1 MNFSPLQ
8 LRKPALAA
16 LGERAENLFR
26 DHHYRECTQV
36 MRQFA
41 EGVLRTILK
50 DDRHTY
56 SEMMRTPLV
65 RQLADS
71 LTFEYFRRIRDLGNE
86 ASHFRLGTSGTMLE
100 TGERHYR
107 VRTADDAAECLK
119 YGHGIAVWLMSL
131 LDREF
136 RYPDFRPLTP
146 PKARIAAQGAPV
158 VFNPDQQAAIELSQ
172 GRHLVLAPPGCG
184 KTAILTERIAVALK
198 DGVNLSDMLCLTFTN
213 RAARGMKERIDERFT
228 DRCMDT
234 LYVGNLHRFCSR
246 LLFDNDVVSEISTI
260 LDEDDVHDVIEGLL
274 IENIPGGCR
283 GRSLPGN
290 AADYIMARSARLF
303 QEANGFPE
311 ETFHRTPEFDV
322 NKKNQD
328 ELDAFGLIKVDDFGR
343 CIELDHAAIDAAAR
357 RYLEYKT
364 AQHLLDFN
372 DLLLKA
378 WAWLDATHEACGR
391 YAWIQVDEVQDL
403 SPLQLDIVKKLWNDS
418 IDRSVCVYFGDEQQ
432 AIFSFMGAKLD
443 TLRALHKTHEIHRLY
458 RNFRSPDY
466 LLNMFNTYAQRV
478 LECDPE
484 FLPKAEKTVARP
496 EGALRAIRTA
506 TPQSQLMLL
515 CDLLEGRRPEE
526 TTAVIVPSNR
536 EADAVSAAFKAQD
549 IEHFKISGSDIF
561 RQNILK
567 AAKAYLSVLKDDFR
581 SAPWAQLVYRLS
593 SKKNLSLKKIRDY
606 LAVEFP
612 RRGLLAS
619 DLMLYST
626 HDEKEPV
633 SALEDFMRA
642 YEGELV
648 VFDTETTGL
657 DIGLDEVIQIA
668 AVKLRAGEVVE
679 RLVLYLETEREI
691 PKMLGNIPNPM
702 LEEYEA
708 HRAELVTPE
717 AGFKIFLDFVGY
729 APVVGHNV
737 EYDANIVNAQYAV
750 LKDQLR
756 RVRGDAAGPD
766 EDVELVRRFD
776 TLKLSHALEPAIL
789 KAAGLARLPSHKLK
803 DLIAVLGLEG
813 SNTHKADDDV
823 EATVSL
829 LRWFHSQARPLVELQ
844 RRFLSN
850 PSVVRMSDTLR
861 KIVLPMFL
869 EHRNLMYRRM
879 PAADEAILVQVFRQF
894 IEALPNYTD
903 DEGEIENIRKKLPLI
918 YEYLDRVLINTTSQP
933 TLYAQLQRN
942 LVQINSLKEPDLCSS
957 DIVRDRVFIST
968 VHKAKGLEFDNVIV
982 TSVIDGTYPFF
993 KNHDK
998 ADILEDARKLY
1009 VAISRTKRT
1018 LVLTMP
1024 AANAWNYAQRPS
1036 RFLESISTY
1045 FEKSSA

>member
-146 PKARIAAQGAPV
+146 PRARIAAQGAPV

-378 WAWLDATHEACGR
+378 WAWLDATPEACGR
-391 YAWIQVDEVQDL
+391 YAWI
-403 SPLQLDIVKKLWNDS
+403 
-418 IDRSVCVYFGDEQQ
+418 
-432 AIFSFMGAKLD
+432 
-443 TLRALHKTHEIHRLY
+443 
-458 RNFRSPDY
+458 
-466 LLNMFNTYAQRV
+466 
-478 LECDPE
+478 
-484 FLPKAEKTVARP
+484 
-496 EGALRAIRTA
+496 
-506 TPQSQLMLL
+506 
-515 CDLLEGRRPEE
+515 
-526 TTAVIVPSNR
+526 
-536 EADAVSAAFKAQD
+536 
-549 IEHFKISGSDIF
+549 
-561 RQNILK
+561 
-567 AAKAYLSVLKDDFR
+567 
-581 SAPWAQLVYRLS
+581 
-593 SKKNLSLKKIRDY
+593 
-606 LAVEFP
+606 
-612 RRGLLAS
+612 
-619 DLMLYST
+619 
-626 HDEKEPV
+626 
-633 SALEDFMRA
+633 
-642 YEGELV
+642 
-648 VFDTETTGL
+648 
-657 DIGLDEVIQIA
+657 
-668 AVKLRAGEVVE
+668 
-679 RLVLYLETEREI
+679 
-691 PKMLGNIPNPM
+691 
-702 LEEYEA
+702 
-708 HRAELVTPE
+708 
-717 AGFKIFLDFVGY
+717 
-729 APVVGHNV
+729 
-737 EYDANIVNAQYAV
+737 
-750 LKDQLR
+750 
-756 RVRGDAAGPD
+756 
-766 EDVELVRRFD
+766 
-776 TLKLSHALEPAIL
+776 
-789 KAAGLARLPSHKLK
+789 
-803 DLIAVLGLEG
+803 
-813 SNTHKADDDV
+813 
-823 EATVSL
+823 
-829 LRWFHSQARPLVELQ
+829 
-844 RRFLSN
+844 
-850 PSVVRMSDTLR
+850 
-861 KIVLPMFL
+861 
-869 EHRNLMYRRM
+869 
-879 PAADEAILVQVFRQF
+879 
-894 IEALPNYTD
+894 
-903 DEGEIENIRKKLPLI
+903 
-918 YEYLDRVLINTTSQP
+918 
-933 TLYAQLQRN
+933 
-942 LVQINSLKEPDLCSS
+942 
-957 DIVRDRVFIST
+957 
-968 VHKAKGLEFDNVIV
+968 
-982 TSVIDGTYPFF
+982 
-993 KNHDK
+993 
-998 ADILEDARKLY
+998 
-1009 VAISRTKRT
+1009 
-1018 LVLTMP
+1018 
-1024 AANAWNYAQRPS
+1024 
-1036 RFLESISTY
+1036 
-1045 FEKSSA
+1045 